1 MLGRRLYSVSLKKN
15 VAVLDFGSSKITL
28 VVGNKIDGHLNII
41 ASGESDYAGFMDGEF
56 IQPNL
61 LKDAVK
67 TALDSVQFDLKTR
80 INKLYVGVP
89 AEFCYNMEKE
99 LSLNLTKRT
108 LITQKQLDRLFYVAD
123 DNILSTTHTI
133 INKAPMYYTL
143 DDCNKTSQP
152 IGCYATSIKARTCFI
167 LVENQFIYLI
177 KSIMNDLRISDYEF
191 LGDILAQ
198 GHYLLSPEERNKG
211 CILVDCGYIT
221 TSVSYLLGEGIVDL
235 KSFSLGGAL
244 ITSDISEILKL
255 PFRHAES
262 VKRQIILTLQATGLD
277 TYDYMTEKGMEK
289 VNAGDANRI
298 ALARIEQICDTI
310 LSCIENFTEK
320 PNDFSP
326 IYLTGG
332 GLSYM
337 RGIEY
342 ILEKNLDRKIKIV
355 KPRLKYSKPDLSSVI
370 SLLDTAITIDQL

>member
-1 MLGRRLYSVSLKKN
+1 MSLKNN
-15 VAVLDFGSSKITL
+15 VAVLDFGSSKISL
-28 VVGNKIDGHLNII
+28 IVGNKNDGNLNII
-41 ASGESDYAGFMDGEF
+41 ANGESDYAGFMDGEF

-80 INKLYVGVP
+80 ITKLYIGVP
-89 AEFCYNMEKE
+89 AEFCYNTEKE
-99 LSLNLTKRT
+99 LALNLTKRT
-108 LITQKQLDRLFYVAD
+108 RLTQKHIDRLFYISD

-143 DDCNKTSQP
+143 DDCNRTSQP
-152 IGCYATSIKARTCFI
+152 IGCFATSIKARTCFV

-177 KSIMNDLRISDYEF
+177 KSIMNDLKISEF
-191 LGDILAQ
+191 EFVGDILAQ
-198 GHYLLSPEERNKG
+198 SHFLLDSEERNKG

-221 TSVSYLLGEGIVDL
+221 TSVSYLLGEGIVDM
-235 KSFSLGGAL
+235 KSFSLGGGL
-244 ITSDISEILKL
+244 ITSDLSEILKL

-262 VKRQIILTLQATGLD
+262 VKRQVILTLQATGLD
-277 TYDYMTEKGMEK
+277 VYEYMTERGVEK

-310 LSCIENFTEK
+310 RTCIDDFCEK
-320 PNDFSP
+320 PNDYTT

-337 RGIEY
+337 KGIEY
-342 ILEKNLDRKIKIV
+342 VLEKNLDRPIKIV

-370 SLLDTAITIDQL
+370 SLLDTSLNLDRQ

>member
-1 MLGRRLYSVSLKKN
+1 MSLKNN

-41 ASGESDYAGFMDGEF
+41 ASGESDYAGFMEGEF
-56 IQPNL
+56 LQPNL
-61 LKDAVK
+61 LKEAVK

-80 INKLYVGVP
+80 INKLYIGVP

-108 LITQKQLDRLFYVAD
+108 HLTQKHIDKLFYIAD

-133 INKAPMYYTL
+133 INKAPMYYIL
-143 DDCNKTSQP
+143 DDCNKTTQP
-152 IGCYATSIKARTCFI
+152 IGCFATTIKARTCFV

-177 KSIMNDLRISDYEF
+177 KSIMIDLKISEYEF
-191 LGDILAQ
+191 VGDILALS
-198 GHYLLSPEERNKG
+198 HYLVSPEERNNG

-221 TSVSYLLGEGIVDL
+221 TSVAYLLGEGIVDL
-235 KSFSLGGAL
+235 KSFSLGGGL

-255 PFRHAES
+255 PFRHAEA

-277 TYDYMTEKGMEK
+277 TYEYMTEKGMEK
-289 VNAGDANRI
+289 VSAGDANRI
-298 ALARIEQICDTI
+298 AIARIEQICDTI
-310 LSCIENFTEK
+310 MSCIDVFSEK
-320 PNDFSP
+320 PAEYST

-342 ILEKNLDRKIKIV
+342 ILEKYLDRKIKII

-370 SLLDTAITIDQL
+370 SLLDTSITLDQQ